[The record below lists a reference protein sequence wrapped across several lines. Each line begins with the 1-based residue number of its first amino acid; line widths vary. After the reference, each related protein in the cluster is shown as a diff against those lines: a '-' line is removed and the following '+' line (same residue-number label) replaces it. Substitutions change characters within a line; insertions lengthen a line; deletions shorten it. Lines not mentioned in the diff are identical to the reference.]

1 MQLRSSK
8 SHVCTRLFARICNV
22 HNDIVSAIDNQEHV
36 ILVLLDLSAAFD
48 MIDHK
53 ILLSRL
59 SSRFGI
65 KGKVLS
71 WFESYLKDRKQTVS
85 VNGGTSSTRV
95 VTSGVPQGSVLGPI
109 LYLLYTSPLGD
120 IVRSHG
126 LSYHFYADDSQL
138 YITFKPINEIATISN
153 IEACINDINNW
164 MISNKLK
171 LNKGKTELLVIGS
184 NSRCR
189 PLVES
194 ITVAGEH
201 ING

>member
-1 MQLRSSK
+1 MIKKKDSSQHIKGFIVLKPLLLKYTMILSQQLT
-8 SHVCTRLFARICNV
+8 TRNI
-22 HNDIVSAIDNQEHV
+22 
-36 ILVLLDLSAAFD
+36 DLSAAFD

-85 VNGGTSSTRV
+85 VNGVTSSTRE

-153 IEACINDINNW
+153 IEACIDDINNW

-171 LNKGKTELLVIGS
+171 LNKGKTELLVI
-184 NSRCR
+184 
-189 PLVES
+189 
-194 ITVAGEH
+194 
-201 ING
+201 